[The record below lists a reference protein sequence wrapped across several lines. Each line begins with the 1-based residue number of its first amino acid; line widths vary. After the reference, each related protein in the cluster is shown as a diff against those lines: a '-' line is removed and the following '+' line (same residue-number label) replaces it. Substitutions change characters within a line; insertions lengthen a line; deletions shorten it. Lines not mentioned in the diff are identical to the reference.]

1 MTDIGLLT
9 CSNTTQDVGCSVF
22 GCLRATSEAQAPF
35 SAVEYPDGVRVA
47 GVISC
52 AGCAGKRSHEKILRR
67 VGALAASGAKAIHF
81 ATCMVEG
88 CPFLARYESV
98 IREACPELAVVR
110 GSHARPPEGF
120 LERLNAA
127 LVAPRPSVAE
137 IGVAYRAGV
146 CEPRQVMG
154 R

>member
-1 MTDIGLLT
+1 MTDIGILT

-22 GCLRATSEAQAPF
+22 GCLRAASDAQAPF
-35 SAVEYPDGVRVA
+35 SPAEYPDGVRVV

-67 VGALAASGAKAIHF
+67 VGALAASGARAIHF

-146 CEPRQVMG
+146 
-154 R
+154 

>member
-1 MTDIGLLT
+1 MTDIGILT

-22 GCLRATSEAQAPF
+22 GCLRAVSDGQAPF
-35 SAVEYPDGVRVA
+35 SAAQYPDGARVV

-67 VGALAASGAKAIHF
+67 VGALTAAGAKAIHF
-81 ATCMVEG
+81 ATCMVDG

-98 IREACPELAVVR
+98 IQETYPEVAVVR

-120 LERLNAA
+120 LDRLNAA
-127 LVAPRPSVAE
+127 LVAPRPSVPE
-137 IGVAYRAGV
+137 IAAALRAGA
-146 CEPRQVMG
+146 
-154 R
+154 